1 MVFDSEEK
9 TMEEAKNFIKIKNI
23 ILNDYEKIKIF
34 GNILLIDLDC
44 LNEPLEFKRLEGV
57 LKKIS
62 ISE

>member
-1 MVFDSEEK
+1 
-9 TMEEAKNFIKIKNI
+9 MEEAKNFVKIKNI